1 MYSLVPG
8 KHFKRSLKRIAK
20 SGKYDISAIQ
30 EVLEIILSEQKLAQ
44 KYKNHFLSGEL
55 SEFEECHI
63 HGDLLLIYK
72 KHDAEQVIFLY
83 DIGTH
88 SELFE

>member
-8 KHFKRSLKRIAK
+8 KRFKKSLKRIAK
-20 SGKYDISAIQ
+20 SGKYDISAVQ
-30 EVLEIILSEQKLAQ
+30 GVVEIILSKQKLAQ

-55 SEFEECHI
+55 SDFEECHI

-72 KHDAEQVIFLY
+72 KHEIEQIIFLY

-88 SELFE
+88 SDLFE

>member
-1 MYSLVPG
+1 MYPLFPG
-8 KHFKRSLKRIAK
+8 KNFRKSLKKIAK

-30 EVLEIILSEQKLAQ
+30 KTLETLASGQKLAQ
-44 KYKNHFLSGEL
+44 KFQNHFLSGNL

-72 KHDAEQVIFLY
+72 KSEKDRVVFLY

-88 SELFE
+88 SELVE

>member
-1 MYSLVPG
+1 MYSPIPG
-8 KHFKRSLKRIAK
+8 KRFKKSLKRIAK
-20 SGKYDISAIQ
+20 SGKHDISAIQ
-30 EVLEIILSEQKLAQ
+30 GVLEIILSEQKLNQ
-44 KYKNHFLSGEL
+44 KFKNHFLSGEL

-72 KHDAEQVIFLY
+72 KHESEQIIFLY

>member
-8 KHFKRSLKRIAK
+8 KRFKKSLKRIVK

-30 EVLEIILSEQKLAQ
+30 GALGKILSEQKLAQ
-44 KYKNHFLSGEL
+44 KFKNHFLSGEL

-63 HGDLLLIYK
+63 HGDLLLIYQ
-72 KHDAEQVIFLY
+72 KHKVEQVIFLY

-88 SELFE
+88 SDLF

>member
-8 KHFKRSLKRIAK
+8 KHFKKSLKRIAK
-20 SGKYDISAIQ
+20 SGKYDISAVQ
-30 EVLEIILSEQKLAQ
+30 DVLEMILSEQKLAQ

-55 SEFEECHI
+55 SDFEECHI

-72 KHDAEQVIFLY
+72 KHKEEQVIFLY

-88 SELFE
+88 SDLFE